1 MSDQAIDV
9 LLVEDNPG
17 DARLVVELLR
27 DSGPNDFRMTH
38 VATVAAGIA
47 HLSSGAPTDAV
58 LLDLSL
64 PDESGLD
71 TVRRIVASAG
81 SASVVVMTG
90 AGDEELGLAAMQ
102 EGAQDYLV
110 KGSVDG
116 RMLRRAVRY
125 AIQRNDMKRQL
136 ESLTLKDDLTGLN
149 NRRGFMSLA
158 EQQLKVSRR
167 NQSGCLLL
175 FIDLDG
181 LKYVNDTLGHSE
193 GNRAIVEAASVLRDC
208 FRQSDIIGRLG
219 GDEFAALALSSGEAD
234 ETAVRGRLNA
244 ALLRVNG
251 RPDRA
256 YPLGFSVGAVACLPE
271 AHDPIEALLAR
282 ADELMYEEKRRR
294 KAGRDA
300 ISSVS
305 A

>member
-1 MSDQAIDV
+1 MSEQAIDV

-38 VATVAAGIA
+38 VSTVAAGVT
-47 HLSSGAPTDAV
+47 HLTSGTPTDAV

-64 PDESGLD
+64 PDESGLE

-81 SASVVVMTG
+81 AASVVVMTG

-149 NRRGFMSLA
+149 NRRGFLALA

-167 NQSGCLLL
+167 NKAGCLLL

-181 LKYVNDTLGHSE
+181 LKYINDTFGHSE
-193 GNRAIVEAASVLRDC
+193 GNRSIVEAAGVLRDC
-208 FRQSDIIGRLG
+208 FRQSDIVGRLG
-219 GDEFAALALSSGEAD
+219 GDEFAALALASSQGDEA
-234 ETAVRGRLNA
+234 AVRDRLNA
-244 ALLRVNG
+244 ALARVNG
-251 RPDRA
+251 KPDRD
-256 YPLGFSVGAVACLPE
+256 YPLAFSVGALVCEPASAE
-271 AHDPIEALLAR
+271 PIESLLSR
-282 ADELMYEEKRRR
+282 ADKLMYEEKRRR

-300 ISSVS
+300 ISPVV